1 MENIR
6 VGFIGLGKMGSALAY
21 GMEKSNFIGKKN
33 IYYHTPLKKD
43 VPFVYLQSN
52 ELVAKTCDV
61 IVLAVKPDLAGKVL
75 LEIKECVGSKLLISI
90 CGGLNLKTL
99 EEVRKGE
106 TIFCPLDFISY
117 KGDVLHQLNKCE
129 YVYITTPLP
138 NDYPHIYYPYLYF
151 PSQMVGVPAKIVRVM
166 PNTPSLVGQGCLV
179 FCANN
184 NVDATDTQKVIDI
197 FSACGVIQEIKE
209 DHMDIATAISGC
221 GPAYVFLF
229 IESLIDAGVKNGL
242 NRDVSKQLVLQTI
255 LGSVHMVKASN
266 QAVQQLKDDV
276 CSPGGITIVGLSTL
290 EKHAFKYTGKEAQCS
305 VFGV

>member
-99 EEVRKGE
+99 EE
-106 TIFCPLDFISY
+106 
-117 KGDVLHQLNKCE
+117 
-129 YVYITTPLP
+129 
-138 NDYPHIYYPYLYF
+138 
-151 PSQMVGVPAKIVRVM
+151 MVGVPAKIVRVM

-290 EKHAFKYTGKEAQCS
+290 EKHAFKYTVMDAVESACQKS
-305 VFGV
+305 KSMH